1 MGLMYLMPTE
11 ENESE
16 RILIDLEKKKVTLK
30 SYGLP
35 WVFWGYLGAV
45 LVVIFAMYLAISG
58 PIEKLRAGED
68 QINLILSY
76 IVEGSL
82 ILTPLVLLGF
92 FFYEKILEKNG
103 NSITIY
109 HRVFFLPLYKKTFQL
124 ESNDHLSVNHFMDS
138 PNIAKLQNRPEL
150 KGFENKGYF
159 ELHALVNG
167 KLILIDRHS
176 RKADLIKIKELLSRV

>member
-1 MGLMYLMPTE
+1 MGLMYLLPTE

-16 RILIDLEKKKVTLK
+16 RISVDLENKKVTLK

-35 WVFWGYLGAV
+35 WVFWGYLSAV

-58 PIEKLRAGED
+58 PIEKLRAGDD
-68 QINLILSY
+68 QINLALSY
-76 IVEGSL
+76 IVEISL
-82 ILTPLVLLGF
+82 ILTPVVLLGF
-92 FFYEKILEKNG
+92 FFYEKILEKTG
-103 NSITIY
+103 NTLSIT
-109 HRVFFLPLYKKTFQL
+109 HRVLFIQIYKKTLQL

-138 PNIAKLQNRPEL
+138 PNVAKMQNRPEL

-167 KLILIDRHS
+167 KTVLIDRHS
-176 RKADLIKIKELLSRV
+176 RKADLVKIKELLSRV